1 MTRPKFLTRAAR
13 FLTIIG
19 AAGRAAAATDAGR
32 RPDAKT
38 LRTLDIDPAQFDKI
52 GH

>member
-1 MTRPKFLTRAAR
+1 MTNTRFFTRAAR
-13 FLTIIG
+13 FFTIVG

-38 LRTLDIDPAQFDKI
+38 LRTLDIDPAQFDRI